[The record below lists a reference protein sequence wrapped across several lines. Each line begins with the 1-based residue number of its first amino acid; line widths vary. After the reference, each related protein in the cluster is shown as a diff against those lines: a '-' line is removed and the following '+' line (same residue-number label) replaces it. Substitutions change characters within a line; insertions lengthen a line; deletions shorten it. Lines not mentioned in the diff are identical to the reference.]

1 MKMKKLYK
9 VPFIAVIS
17 VEVFAPLLAGSP
29 TKHTENDIFKK
40 WNQMKRRSRILMKIT
55 CQKVIT
61 VFGTTATGDKMLA
74 G

>member
-1 MKMKKLYK
+1 MKKLYK

-40 WNQMKRRSRILMKIT
+40 VESDE
-55 CQKVIT
+55 
-61 VFGTTATGDKMLA
+61 TTLEDPYEDNLSKGDNGLWDDSDW
-74 G
+74 